1 MRYTYDKVLRY
12 SVETEIG
19 KAIDLVVNHLS
30 SQLSTICTFVIGARL
45 RSIPFEFI
53 TTKYSLYGGGLP

>member
-1 MRYTYDKVLRY
+1 MY